1 MQMGQV
7 SYGIPTSGA
16 GRTIRQTRHL
26 PGAPGPIEGFW
37 GPQFFF
43 FFTFIFP
50 DKTLRTVSY
59 LQY

>member
-1 MQMGQV
+1 MGRCAV
-7 SYGIPTSGA
+7 A

-37 GPQFFF
+37 GPQIYLFIYLFI
-43 FFTFIFP
+43 FTFIFP